1 MELFFAVTEN
11 GTLYAMNVDEAS
23 GRMVLE
29 RGNPAHGYK
38 APIDGIWCQD
48 MLDTF
53 RSMWTLST
61 EVCHSANPYRTSA
74 VYID

>member
-38 APIDGIWCQD
+38 VPIDGIWFQD
-48 MLDTF
+48 MLDTM
-53 RSMWTLST
+53 RTAWTLSK
-61 EVCHSANPYRTSA
+61 EVYYSTNPYPTEA
-74 VYID
+74 VYLD